1 MKEISYELRQRS
13 QVHIPSVYS
22 VFSGTKSLKF
32 LGPKN
37 GHWCQ
42 LKESL
47 EKFRK
52 EIKQWK
58 SNCCPCRPCKRYIP
72 RIGFL

>member
-32 LGPKN
+32 LGPKK
-37 GHWCQ
+37 WA
-42 LKESL
+42 LAPVKRES
-47 EKFRK
+47 
-52 EIKQWK
+52 
-58 SNCCPCRPCKRYIP
+58 
-72 RIGFL
+72 